1 MPVEWAQG
9 LGLGVLLGAAA
20 SRHCL
25 TAAPTP
31 PSAAAVTTGPPLE
44 PPVAESPGSAA
55 LVTGASPGTM
65 GGCIAE
71 ALAAMGCDVAA
82 VEHPL
87 RLGECEALCEA
98 LRKTHG
104 VKAVALAADATDAQ
118 QVEASFTAAAAQ
130 LGAEPSIVVSTVGGG
145 GVA

>member
-1 MPVEWAQG
+1 MPVDGWAQG

-25 TAAPTP
+25 TAAAPA
-31 PSAAAVTTGPPLE
+31 SAAAVTTGPPLE

>member
-1 MPVEWAQG
+1 MPVDGWTQG

-25 TAAPTP
+25 PAAAPA
-31 PSAAAVTTGPPLE
+31 SAAAVTTAPPLE

-87 RLGECEALCEA
+87 RLGECEALCEG

-118 QVEASFTAAAAQ
+118 QVEASFTAAASQ

>member
-1 MPVEWAQG
+1 M
-9 LGLGVLLGAAA
+9 
-20 SRHCL
+20 
-25 TAAPTP
+25 
-31 PSAAAVTTGPPLE
+31 
-44 PPVAESPGSAA
+44 AETPGSAA

-71 ALAAMGCDVAA
+71 ALAAMGCDIAA

-87 RLGECEALCEA
+87 RLGECEALCEG
-98 LRKTHG
+98 LRKKHG
-104 VKAVALAADATDAQ
+104 VKAVALAADATDAE